1 LAGGLLTWKIFAAS
15 LAYYFVD
22 RAGRKPLFMI
32 AGGGMGLAMTCLA
45 ITVSQI
51 DKSSAAGP
59 VAVVFLFMYMAFF
72 PIGFLGANFL
82 YSSEIAPQH
91 LRIHLSAVG
100 TAAHWLFNFVI
111 AEVTPVA
118 FASIGYRYYI
128 VYACIGFSVIPL
140 VYFLFPE
147 TNGRSLEDMDKIFSQ
162 PEHWWQIAPSARKM
176 NIDEMARI
184 ENGEEN
190 SISSDDK
197 YKHSEHVDTREER
210 SLGQAE

>member
-1 LAGGLLTWKIFAAS
+1 
-15 LAYYFVD
+15 VD

-32 AGGGMGLAMTCLA
+32 AGGGMGLAMMCLA

-59 VAVVFLFMYMAFF
+59 AAVVFLFMFMGFF
-72 PIGFLGANFL
+72 PLGFLGANFL
-82 YSSEIAPQH
+82 YLTEIAPQH

-118 FASIGYRYYI
+118 FTSIGFRYYI
-128 VYACIGFSVIPL
+128 VYACTGFSVIPL

-147 TNGRSLEDMDKIFSQ
+147 TNGRLLEDMDRIFSK
-162 PEHWWQIAPSARKM
+162 PEHWWQIAPSARKR
-176 NIDEMARI
+176 NLEAEAI
-184 ENGEEN
+184 ENGDK
-190 SISSDDK
+190 SWISSDNK
-197 YKHSEHVDTREER
+197 YRHSEHVEEGE
-210 SLGQAE
+210 LP